1 MSGPLPPGDEF
12 TIDQLAARAG
22 MTVRNVRAHLSR
34 GLLDPGEMRGRTA
47 YYGAEHLARLEL
59 IAGLQRRGFSLAAI
73 GVLVNQTPSGSAEEA
88 LRLYRGMLAP
98 WQPEAPVEIGADEFD
113 AWAGA
118 ELSAAAVA
126 QLVDSGLVERVA
138 ADRLRILNP
147 SMVRA
152 GAHAV
157 ALGLSPEAIAETG
170 VALRARTREVA
181 DMFVGLFEDQVWQAH
196 VDAGL
201 PREGAADVR
210 TAVEALQP
218 VATQSLLGAF
228 RQTMQ
233 ESMDDF
239 IHRLSGDLAEAERA
253 ARRRRGVTDP
263 DPDPDPPDGADS

>member
-1 MSGPLPPGDEF
+1 MSGPSSPAGEY
-12 TIDQLAARAG
+12 TIDQLAARVG

-34 GLLDPGEMRGRTA
+34 GLLPAGEMRGRTSW
-47 YYGAEHLARLEL
+47 YGHEHVARLEL

-98 WQPEAPVEIGADEFD
+98 WQPEEPVEIARDELG

-118 ELSAAAVA
+118 GMDADTVA
-126 QLVDSGLVERVA
+126 LLVDSGLVEHA
-138 ADRLRILNP
+138 GGDRLRILNP

-152 GAHAV
+152 GAHAI
-157 ALGLSPEAIAETG
+157 ALGLSAEAVVEVGAE
-170 VALRARTREVA
+170 LRTRTREIA
-181 DMFVGLFEDQVWQAH
+181 DVFVGLFRDQVWAVH
-196 VDAGL
+196 VEAGL
-201 PREGAADVR
+201 PRSGVADVR

-233 ESMDDF
+233 EAMDEF
-239 IHRLSGDLAEAERA
+239 IRRLSEDLTALTEHPGP
-253 ARRRRGVTDP
+253 ARRRD
-263 DPDPDPPDGADS
+263 

>member
-1 MSGPLPPGDEF
+1 MFGTPSSGDEYP
-12 TIDQLAARAG
+12 IDQLAARAG

-34 GLLDPGEMRGRTA
+34 GLLQAGEMRGRTA
-47 YYGAEHLARLEL
+47 WFGPDHLARLEL

-73 GVLVNQTPSGSAEEA
+73 GVLINQTPSGSAEEA

-98 WQPEAPVEIGADEFD
+98 WQPEEPVEIDEDGFS

-118 ELSAAAVA
+118 ELPAGSVA
-126 QLVDSGLVERVA
+126 RLCGSGLMETLPGG
-138 ADRLRILNP
+138 RLRVLNP

-157 ALGLSPEAIAETG
+157 ALGLSPEAIVEVG
-170 VALRARTREVA
+170 VALRERTREIADLFVA
-181 DMFVGLFEDQVWQAH
+181 LFRDQVWQAH

-201 PREGAADVR
+201 PRDGVADLR

-233 ESMDDF
+233 EAMDDF
-239 IHRLSGDLAEAERA
+239 IRRLSEDLAPDTPDTLA
-253 ARRRRGVTDP
+253 TD
-263 DPDPDPPDGADS
+263 DRN